1 MYKIY
6 MNTRKRTERGL
17 CASQKKKKKIKLHEE
32 LSSESSESSLEY
44 SIDIEERLKDIDLNA
59 YDRLIE
65 AKSIIE
71 KNEPN
76 NTSLKEKLV
85 GEVFEVEKYWDR
97 GFNMGIIDL
106 IQNYHQLT
114 GLPCCLLIDR
124 HSTHPTNTQH

>member
-17 CASQKKKKKIKLHEE
+17 CASQSETKKIKLHEE

-76 NTSLKEKLV
+76 IINILKEKFLAS
-85 GEVFEVEKYWDR
+85 DR
-97 GFNMGIIDL
+97 ARL
-106 IQNYHQLT
+106 IQM
-114 GLPCCLLIDR
+114 
-124 HSTHPTNTQH
+124 